1 MSDSW
6 KNYVNHK
13 SGGNRS
19 NVGSVYGNR
28 CIRLD
33 DSRNHHATID
43 LLVYDPKES
52 SSILQ
57 RYDASLGDSAR
68 NRFEVII
75 KNISEINLKF
85 S

>member
-6 KNYVNHK
+6 KNHVNYK

-19 NVGSVYGNR
+19 DVGSVYGNR

-33 DSRNHHATID
+33 DSRNHHAATD

-52 SSILQ
+52 SSVL
-57 RYDASLGDSAR
+57 
-68 NRFEVII
+68 
-75 KNISEINLKF
+75 
-85 S
+85 